1 MGHGVTGRI
10 LRVNLSTGASTVEEP
25 GADFYRIYLGGW
37 GFIAYY
43 LLHEVHPGADP
54 LGPGNKLIFAPG
66 VITGTALAGSGRH
79 AVGAKSPLTGGFGAA
94 ETGGFWGA
102 ELKRAGFD
110 GIVVE
115 GAADRPTYLWI
126 HDGEVE
132 LRDADHIWGRET
144 KEAQQLIWDELGDDR
159 IRITQIGPGGEN
171 LVRYACIANEL
182 RDMAGRCGLGAV
194 MGSKKLKAIAVRGT
208 SRVPVADMA
217 AIKPVNQWLRENYK
231 DLVWNL
237 VEIGTGAYMRP
248 MSDRGALPTL
258 NSRYGSFSQVDEMSS
273 TTLMETYGI
282 GMEGCYAC
290 PIRCKK
296 VIRVEGRYTV
306 DGDYGG
312 PEYESLAGLGSY
324 CGVSDLAALAKA
336 NERCNAYTIDTI
348 STGNAI
354 AFTMECFERGILTES
369 DTDGLDLTWGNA
381 QSLLTLIEK
390 IARREGFGDFVAEG
404 VESMA
409 KQLGPE
415 TFAFANHVK
424 GQEIP
429 FQEPRLNHGL
439 GLGFALSPTGADHQ
453 HSLMDSAFQL
463 DPGSMK
469 ELGILEPLDITDLG
483 PEKVR
488 LAVYYVNQMIL
499 YNCIGLCH
507 FFPYSVSQVVEAVN
521 GTTGW
526 NTTSWELLKGAER
539 VLSMARAYNLR
550 EGFTAEDDALPD
562 TLYTAYLEGPCAG
575 GPIDRAALDRAKR
588 IYYEMMGWDGETG
601 VPREMRLHE
610 LNVGWVWDKLK
621 QLAPNQD

>member
-1 MGHGVTGRI
+1 MGHGYTGKI
-10 LRVNLSTGASTVEEP
+10 LRVNLSTGACTHDEL
-25 GADFYRIYLGGW
+25 GADFYRIHLGGW

-43 LLHEVHPGADP
+43 LLQEVKPGTDP
-54 LGPGNKLIFAPG
+54 LGPDNKLIFAPG
-66 VITGTALAGSGRH
+66 VVTGTALAGSGRH

-115 GAADRPTYLWI
+115 GTADKPTYLWI
-126 HDGEVE
+126 HDGGVE
-132 LRDADHIWGRET
+132 LRDAGHLWGRET
-144 KEAQQLIWDELGDDR
+144 KEVQEQIWGELGDDQ
-159 IRITQIGPGGEN
+159 IRISQIGPGGEN

-194 MGSKKLKAIAVRGT
+194 MGSKKLKAIAVRG
-208 SRVPVADMA
+208 SGRVSVADMN
-217 AIKPVNQWLRENYK
+217 AIKPVNQWLRDNYK

-258 NSRYGSFSQVDEMSS
+258 NSRYGSFSGVDEMSS
-273 TTLMETYGI
+273 TTLMETYGR

-296 VIRVEGRYTV
+296 VIHVEGQYEV

-336 NERCNAYTIDTI
+336 NERCNAYTLDTI
-348 STGNAI
+348 STGNSI
-354 AFTMECFERGILTES
+354 AFAMECFEQGILTKS

-381 QSLLTLIEK
+381 EALLSLIEK
-390 IARREGFGDFVAEG
+390 IAQREGFGDFVAEG
-404 VESMA
+404 VAHMA
-409 KQLGPE
+409 EQLGPE
-415 TFAFANHVK
+415 TSAFANHVK

-429 FQEPRLNHGL
+429 FQEPRLNHAL
-439 GLGFALSPTGADHQ
+439 GLGFAVSPTGADHQ
-453 HSLMDSAFQL
+453 HSLMDSGFRL
-463 DPGSMK
+463 DTGSMK
-469 ELGILEPLDITDLG
+469 ELGILEPLEVTDLG

-488 LAVYYVNQMIL
+488 LAVYYVDQMVL

-507 FFPYSVSQVVEAVN
+507 FFPYSISQVVEAVN
-521 GTTGW
+521 GVTGW
-526 NTTSWELLKGAER
+526 KTTSWELLKGAER
-539 VLSMARAYNLR
+539 VLSMARAYNLL
-550 EGFTAEDDALPD
+550 EGFTAQDDALPD
-562 TLYTAYLEGPCAG
+562 RLHAAYPEGPCDG
-575 GPIDRAALDRAKR
+575 GPIDREALETAKS

-601 VPREMRLHE
+601 LPREMRLHE
-610 LNVGWVWDKLK
+610 LNVGWVSDKLK
-621 QLAPNQD
+621 QHVPSQR